1 MVIFHPRS
9 VYTTTIFVFRLKT
22 QSKQFSGDEKTKDST
37 QLAAEVSKN
46 LEALEEDYKTL
57 VAFAKTTRQKFE
69 DVQFICQVRVFVK
82 VSPKVSLQ
90 SNLAIA

>member
-1 MVIFHPRS
+1 MVIFHPKS
-9 VYTTTIFVFRLKT
+9 VYTTIFVFRLKT

-69 DVQFICQVRVFVK
+69 DVQFICQVRVWLFADNRE
-82 VSPKVSLQ
+82 VSLAQ
-90 SNLAIA
+90 VC

>member
-1 MVIFHPRS
+1 MEMKRP
-9 VYTTTIFVFRLKT
+9 KT
-22 QSKQFSGDEKTKDST
+22 A
-37 QLAAEVSKN
+37 LNWRPEVSKN

-82 VSPKVSLQ
+82 VSAKVNLQ

>member
-1 MVIFHPRS
+1 M
-9 VYTTTIFVFRLKT
+9 
-22 QSKQFSGDEKTKDST
+22 
-37 QLAAEVSKN
+37 SKN

-82 VSPKVSLQ
+82 VSAKVSPQ
-90 SNLAIA
+90 SNLAMA